1 MYIRVCNVHVHA
13 HVNILYMY
21 THACIVY
28 TQHVSSLELERHKV
42 RIKVYLEM
50 EDEGIFNIYIRELV
64 DSLCINNVYECRL
77 MYNVYEYYC
86 LMMSRNEPICTQ
98 LAMCEQ
104 STPANT
110 VAQRFLPL
118 SILVCMYCVQESVHH
133 CRHKAWICYLTW
145 REDSL

>member
-1 MYIRVCNVHVHA
+1 MQTHVHVQCTCIYMYVHCPTKPQRNVI
-13 HVNILYMY
+13 HILYMY
-21 THACIVY
+21 MY
-28 TQHVSSLELERHKV
+28 
-42 RIKVYLEM
+42 
-50 EDEGIFNIYIRELV
+50 IYIRESV

-98 LAMCEQ
+98 LAMCEHISL

-118 SILVCMYCVQESVHH
+118 SILVCVYCVQESVHH